1 MTFFSIFESFF
12 FLSLGMSFF
21 LILLM
26 VYYFKKRVDML
37 DSKYET
43 LADISKTIVKELELI
58 REMPNSSMFLSPQ
71 NIIFPKSRT
80 TTATHDS
87 FGTNYNISSF
97 PTETTFFSSS
107 MSTSNPLEELY
118 KKIVISDDLLESDQ
132 ETETGRYKIHDT
144 EILNDLDSY
153 ISDNDDDEDEDE
165 EDHSD
170 KNDDGM
176 QEHTIE
182 PIELDYFATIHIPS
196 VLPSEIDDKVVH
208 VAKLDEIDHTDGSV
222 LTAEPDH
229 VEQDSTKITKSTLQ
243 KMNVQMLRTIVI
255 RDGICTDPSKFKKL
269 DLINMIL
276 ESTVHVNI

>member
-1 MTFFSIFESFF
+1 
-12 FLSLGMSFF
+12 MS
-21 LILLM
+21 
-26 VYYFKKRVDML
+26 
-37 DSKYET
+37 
-43 LADISKTIVKELELI
+43 
-58 REMPNSSMFLSPQ
+58 N
-71 NIIFPKSRT
+71 
-80 TTATHDS
+80 
-87 FGTNYNISSF
+87 
-97 PTETTFFSSS
+97 
-107 MSTSNPLEELY
+107 SNPLEELY

-182 PIELDYFATIHIPS
+182 PIELDDFATIPTSS
-196 VLPSEIDDKVVH
+196 VLPSEVDDKVVH